1 MWQTKYAS
9 AWASVVCA
17 INPCFEQYLAL
28 DFRAKVAVITVFSHI
43 RFMGIIILCSLQ
55 MRVLLGNSIFLLHK
69 HIRITYIIRDAG
81 VIRGRVFY
89 EEIRYVALGST
100 LTGYSSFFWIISL

>member
-55 MRVLLGNSIFLLHK
+55 MRVLLENTTFLLHK
-69 HIRITYIIRDAG
+69 VIKIEGIIRVAG
-81 VIRGRVFY
+81 PYMRKYGMHQI
-89 EEIRYVALGST
+89 
-100 LTGYSSFFWIISL
+100 SSGLFD